1 MRIRN
6 LEVEVPLIT
15 HAQRSCKFRIDSINM
30 FVKNKHF
37 LASHFLHGS
46 DNWLIMYNA
55 ILFVPNNSKYVINI
69 FCNVI

>member
-30 FVKNKHF
+30 FVKNKHL
-37 LASHFLHGS
+37 LASHFLQGT
-46 DNWLIMYNA
+46 DNWLIISMPFCLYLTIVNM
-55 ILFVPNNSKYVINI
+55 LLI
-69 FCNVI
+69 FLAT